1 MESTGGPETAEDGA
15 NSLTVVREQ
24 SSEQKPAESGPR
36 PEEVSSD
43 CCSFQIGARNTGD
56 TSDSSVTV
64 TAAGVAKRL
73 LRRPLP
79 PPSRRAPVGIATARL
94 ASGQRAGGGTGKA
107 SSSVLG
113 IMQKIVP
120 APYSGFKAEHRPAN
134 KRRAGTFL
142 QECFFTVHFVAKKK
156 EKYSHYRDVIF

>member
-1 MESTGGPETAEDGA
+1 MRWILALEVSPLLEITGGPETAEDGA

-36 PEEVSSD
+36 PEAVSSD
-43 CCSFQIGARNTGD
+43 CCSFRIGARNTSD

-79 PPSRRAPVGIATARL
+79 APSRRAPVGIATARL
-94 ASGQRAGGGTGKA
+94 ASGTESGWGNWESEQLSFGDNAENSSCSLLRFQSRAQTSK
-107 SSSVLG
+107 
-113 IMQKIVP
+113 
-120 APYSGFKAEHRPAN
+120 
-134 KRRAGTFL
+134 
-142 QECFFTVHFVAKKK
+142 
-156 EKYSHYRDVIF
+156 